1 MNLGRVDIVGLE
13 ATGETEL
20 QLERS
25 SVNLTAHYTYQYAVD
40 VSDPLSRTYRHQIPY
55 TPRHS
60 GGLSLH
66 WETEWVE
73 LGYQM
78 QAVGN
83 RYRLGENTPS
93 TLVRGYVDQG
103 IIVSKTFDVGN
114 TRLQVRAQVL
124 NLFDV
129 QYEVVKNYPMMGRN
143 YRLGLTWKF

>member
-1 MNLGRVDIVGLE
+1 MGRAAVDLHAEPRRLLQSGERQDIVGLE

-20 QLERS
+20 YMERS
-25 SVNLTAHYTYQYAVD
+25 RLSLTAHYTYQYAVD
-40 VSDPLSRTYRHQIPY
+40 VSDPMSRTYRHQIPY

-73 LGYQM
+73 MGYQL

-83 RYRLGENTPS
+83 RYRLGENTP
-93 TLVRGYVDQG
+93 
-103 IIVSKTFDVGN
+103 
-114 TRLQVRAQVL
+114 RAQVL

-143 YRLGLTWKF
+143 YRLGLMWKF